1 MLQTIQNQEKQ
12 RKLER
17 KVKELEKIVKP
28 TGYKPKESLA
38 YSSSDS
44 DFSDFET
51 ENVRPKQPPTYAQAK
66 FIPTSAQS
74 FVAPKAPKA
83 KGVKS
88 PESKKH
94 YTHVLNNM
102 SNQMQ
107 YDEVAK
113 ANKIKL

>member
-1 MLQTIQNQEKQ
+1 LQTIQAQEKQ
-12 RKLER
+12 KKLER

-38 YSSSDS
+38 YSSES

-66 FIPTSAQS
+66 FIPSSNQNFA
-74 FVAPKAPKA
+74 APKAKA

-94 YTHVLNNM
+94 YAQMLHNM